1 MSKAD
6 GLLAMQDTQEL
17 KARVGDRRTNMCV
30 CLCCYNLP
38 NCGGTSPR
46 RGMNTPLAA
55 SSHSPGQRSVGCLKG
70 DHLFFCR
77 LSLFST
83 QRAALL
89 LIGSAVITVNWYGSR
104 LC

>member
-55 SSHSPGQRSVGCLKG
+55 SSHSRASAPSFALRDAICFCSSVVAFLNAACGLAI
-70 DHLFFCR
+70 DRICR
-77 LSLFST
+77 DK
-83 QRAALL
+83 R
-89 LIGSAVITVNWYGSR
+89 
-104 LC
+104 